1 LTEPFA
7 KGKPVY
13 ALLNVRSGWDDG
25 SACKNS
31 LESVMREAEVPLHV
45 EQATAGFDITA
56 AVRRARENG
65 ARVVIA
71 GGGDGTLNGVAAGL
85 NGSDVPMA
93 ILPIGTLN
101 HLARDLG
108 VSLNVDKAIGEL
120 RGDRVAR
127 IDLGQVNGRVFIN
140 NSVIGLYPAY
150 WFTRERMEHRWKWRW
165 LSIAS
170 AMFTVFRRNPYLNLR
185 LLVNGEEIRR
195 KTPYVLI
202 ANNEHRMEG
211 YQLGT
216 RDRLDRGLLWVY
228 VMRKLSRWSL
238 FRMAVSLLL
247 GRFKTQDDF
256 EKFAVSSLR
265 VETRRKKLG
274 VSLDGEVKVL
284 RTPLEYRSLPGALR
298 VIAPAAVL
306 LKAPEA

>member
-1 LTEPFA
+1 LPEPFA
-7 KGKPVY
+7 KGEPVY

-25 SACKNS
+25 SVCRDK
-31 LESVMREAEVPLHV
+31 LEALMSAAEVPLRV
-45 EQATAGFDITA
+45 EQATAGFDITG
-56 AVRRARENG
+56 AVRHARLNG
-65 ARVVIA
+65 AKAVIA

-85 NGSDVPMA
+85 SGSDVPMA

-108 VSLNVDKAIGEL
+108 VSLNVDQAIGEL

-127 IDLGQVNGRVFIN
+127 IDLGDVNGRVFLN

-150 WFTRERMEHRWKWRW
+150 WFTRERMEQRWKWRW

-170 AMFTVFRRNPYLNLR
+170 ALFTVFRRNPYLNLR
-185 LLVNGEEIRR
+185 LLVNGKEIRR

-202 ANNEHRMEG
+202 ANNQHRMEG

-216 RDRLDRGLLWVY
+216 RDRLDSGLLWVY

-238 FRMAVSLLL
+238 FRMAMSLLV

-256 EKFAVSSLR
+256 ETFAVSSLR

-306 LKAPEA
+306 SKAPEA